1 MWLKH
6 AVDKGL
12 RAMMQKCEK
21 CQTRMNRGFERFAY
35 RKIVRTFVM
44 LLMIK

>member
-1 MWLKH
+1 MWLKP
-6 AVDKGL
+6 AVDKAL
-12 RAMMQKCEK
+12 RRTHRKCEK
-21 CQTRMNRGFERFAY
+21 PETRINRGFERFAY